1 MVYLLN
7 NNQLLGNDELVQ
19 RINEADEI
27 QGSVEDIFRDIS
39 QYKQKYSLTDLALIL
54 SQSIKFGNPIFTS
67 SDKVQYLK
75 N

>member
-54 SQSIKFGNPIFTS
+54 S
-67 SDKVQYLK
+67 
-75 N
+75 